1 MLEMTVTSLNIG
13 LPKKEIFHGKEIT
26 TGIGKRPVTHPV
38 NLGKLGFEEDGV
50 ADTKNH
56 GGIDKAA
63 CVYSLDYYPY
73 WEETLG
79 IKMPPAAFG
88 ENLTVSN
95 LKEDSVCIGDI
106 FQLGTAMVQVSQPR
120 QPCQTLAARFGRK
133 DLVKLVVDSGFTGFY
148 FKVLK
153 EGIVKA
159 GTPLI
164 LKERDPHQISIAYA
178 NHILH
183 HDRKNCEGIEKIL
196 AVPALSEAWQRSLQE
211 LSRKYTKRK
220 S

>member
-1 MLEMTVTSLNIG
+1 MYEMTVTSLNIG
-13 LPKKEIFHGKEIT
+13 LPRKEIFHGKEIT
-26 TGIGKRPVTHPV
+26 TGIGKRPVTHQV
-38 NLGKLGFEEDGV
+38 NLVKLGFEGDGV

-56 GGIDKAA
+56 GGRDKAV

-79 IKMPPAAFG
+79 IKMPSAAFG

-95 LKEDSVCIGDI
+95 LKEASVCVGDI
-106 FQLGTAMVQVSQPR
+106 FELGTAIVQVSQPR
-120 QPCQTLAARFGRK
+120 QPCNTLAARFGTK

-148 FKVLK
+148 LKVLQ

-159 GTPLI
+159 GSPLI
-164 LKERDPHQISIAYA
+164 FRERNSYKVSIAFA
-178 NHILH
+178 NYIFH
-183 HDRKNCEGIEKIL
+183 HARKNRNGIDKIL

-211 LSRKYTKRK
+211 LSRKNTK
-220 S
+220 